1 MILESSQKEQFFCIP
16 RPLHDS
22 FDTVAILEI
31 KWIIRQFVALS
42 SLYKMVYNWT
52 RLAVEKYSNR
62 SINSLF

>member
-1 MILESSQKEQFFCIP
+1 MILESSEKAQFFGIS
-16 RPLHDS
+16 RPLYDS

-52 RLAVEKYSNR
+52 RLVRGKYSNR